1 MALKRAVFSDFCSF
15 RRVRDR
21 ERGEIQI
28 KLLVMIA
35 TMYKMEN
42 LLGGINGI
50 LYIPEGNIS
59 ELEDIIIGT
68 IQNKVQRK
76 KTDKK

>member
-1 MALKRAVFSDFCSF
+1 
-15 RRVRDR
+15 
-21 ERGEIQI
+21 
-28 KLLVMIA
+28 MIA

-59 ELEDIIIGT
+59 ELEDIIIEM
-68 IQNKVQRK
+68 IWSDLYSMK
-76 KTDKK
+76 KSKENYFFTKRRENISELWDNFRWPTAY